1 MATGFQCPHH
11 PDKVY
16 DQWIK
21 FTGHW
26 GHSHKG
32 EPRPEKE
39 DVEVELTDD
48 FMEDNHEDSRE
59 ELPITA
65 GPSSPRSAAPAPAA
79 NQNGSQGYVSPF
91 GQDIPRLSEDII
103 PSDDTAR
110 LAMVLDMHQ
119 VDKPARDMVLTIF
132 QMYPDVY
139 QNNPVNLQQL
149 LLTKLR
155 KIYHPSV
162 LMMVTEYGAGTQPTY
177 PGGGMLLPG
186 QGPGMYQGIYP
197 GMNPG
202 MAQGYPQ
209 QFPGAGMGYGVGL
222 PMRVPPQNPQNT
234 QPTQPKDPIDDMVRM
249 MTGFGAMITAMN
261 QMNAGGQQQSSQ
273 ITQQMQQNFDGLKST
288 LDTVIRQTQ
297 VDKEAMRNDFQQR
310 LEVVSAQSGEMLEAM
325 KDALHETQLQNK
337 EAEIA
342 RLRDMKEQE
351 MSDGLG
357 SLLREAGEGV
367 GAQME
372 GMRQTLNSGLNKIG
386 DLAHD
391 MLTAPGRAINPGSG
405 QPRQKVDI
413 GRPLTPGQAAR
424 AVQSENEIRRLIA
437 EMGGGGE
444 GAGTPFERPG
454 VEVNPM
460 INSSGARLMGDSST
474 IPSPDDN
481 MLSVEG

>member
-1 MATGFQCPHH
+1 MATGYQCPHH

-39 DVEVELTDD
+39 DVEVELLDD
-48 FMEDNHEDSRE
+48 FMDDGSEPFSEESPAPSR
-59 ELPITA
+59 A
-65 GPSSPRSAAPAPAA
+65 GAPRAAPPASPTH
-79 NQNGSQGYVSPF
+79 QNGAQGYVSPF

-202 MAQGYPQ
+202 MPQGYPQ
-209 QFPGAGMGYGVGL
+209 QFPGVGMGYGGGL
-222 PMRVPPQNPQNT
+222 PMRVPPQNPQMT
-234 QPTQPKDPIDDMVRM
+234 QSTQPKDPIDDMVRM
-249 MTGFGAMITAMN
+249 MSGMGAMMTAMQ
-261 QMNAGGQQQSSQ
+261 QMNGGGQQQANQ
-273 ITQQMQQNFDGLKST
+273 IAQQMQQNFEGLKNT

-297 VDKEAMRNDFQQR
+297 VDKESMRNDFQQR
-310 LEVVSAQSGEMLEAM
+310 LETVSAQSGEMLEAM

-342 RLRDMKEQE
+342 RLRDLKEQE

-372 GMRQTLNSGLNKIG
+372 GVRQSLNMGLNKIG
-386 DLAHD
+386 DLVHD
-391 MLTAPGRAINPGSG
+391 AITAPGRAINPGSG

-424 AVQSENEIRRLIA
+424 VVQSENEIRRLIT

-444 GAGTPFERPG
+444 GAGYPFERPG
-454 VEVNPM
+454 VEIHPLA
-460 INSSGARLMGDSST
+460 NSSGARLMGGAST

-481 MLSVEG
+481 LLSVEG